1 MESVAEGIYCIDTD
15 LYRPRLAASYLI
27 RGGDSLAFV
36 DTGVARALPRL
47 LDAVAEIGL
56 TPEHVDMVI
65 PTHVHLDHAGAAGAL
80 LQACPNARLIV
91 HPKGAP
97 HLIDP
102 AKLIAGATAVYGA
115 EEFERHFGALTPIPE
130 SRVELAQDEQSLD
143 LGGRILRFIDTPG
156 HANHHGCL
164 FDERTRGWFT
174 GDTFGIAYPE
184 FYTEAGPWLFAPTTP
199 VAFDPTAWQASVE
212 RLLEVAPQMMFL
224 THFGRVD
231 APAALGGQLRAS
243 IATLAEVA
251 LREEELGE
259 DASGQQEQA
268 EDGRLAR
275 LKTAVADSLVA
286 AAQAH
291 GVRLEAE
298 HIRALLAVDTEL
310 NAQGLDVW
318 LKRRR
323 KQREAAG

>member
-1 MESVAEGIYCIDTD
+1 METIADGITCIDTD

-27 RGGDSLAFV
+27 RGGDSLAFI

-47 LDAVAEIGL
+47 LAAVADLGL
-56 TPEHVDMVI
+56 TPAHVEAVI

-80 LQACPNARLIV
+80 MQACPNARLIV

-115 EEFERHFGALTPIPE
+115 EDFARHFGAPTPIPE
-130 SRVELAQDEQSLD
+130 SRVELAQDEQRID

-184 FYTEAGPWLFAPTTP
+184 LRTEAGPWLFAPTTP
-199 VAFDPTAWQASVE
+199 VAFDPSAWQASVD
-212 RLLEVAPQMMFL
+212 RLLEVAPQMLFL
-224 THFGRVD
+224 THYGRLD
-231 APAALGGQLRAS
+231 GPAALACQLKAS
-243 IATLAEVA
+243 IAALAELA
-251 LREEELGE
+251 LQEEHLAEQ
-259 DASGQQEQA
+259 DSSQQARA
-268 EDGRLAR
+268 EEGRLAR
-275 LKTAVADSLVA
+275 LRAAVADSLVA

-291 GVRLEAE
+291 GVRLEAAR
-298 HIRALLAVDTEL
+298 IRALLAVDTDL

-323 KQREAAG
+323 KQREAAT